1 MTKIEGRATTKAM
14 RVLFL
19 CLMLSPLLLSGCNA
33 LTHQDGDFFEAAG
46 VPQDRFDRD
55 DQNCRMRADDHV
67 SYDLAGG
74 SGTRYDQ
81 NRAFNA
87 VYARCMTAHGY
98 QPRPY
103 YENWL
108 PG

>member
-1 MTKIEGRATTKAM
+1 MRA
-14 RVLFL
+14 LFL

-33 LTHQDGDFFEAAG
+33 LVHQNGDFFEAAG
-46 VPQDRFDRD
+46 VPQDQFDRD
-55 DQNCRMRADDHV
+55 DQNCRTQADDHV

-81 NRAFNA
+81 NRVFNA
-87 VYARCMTAHGY
+87 VYSRCMRAHGY
-98 QPRPY
+98 KARPY

-108 PG
+108 PS